1 MLGDWQGKM
10 CIDNLWFCAMRKNLI
25 WSLLD
30 FQNVSSTEHKNQSL
44 LFFCVRCIHMM
55 QYWSLLLV
63 SVLLQTIHITNVKVK
78 GSGAVESAWQQGHI
92 VPGVLRRWMASEI
105 LCDFFFGGFAVN
117 WTPSIFLVHK
127 KFFSSPNLFPLT
139 ERCLVDIEI
148 SNLFEWRPWK
158 VSSGWVKS

>member
-10 CIDNLWFCAMRKNLI
+10 CIDNLWFCAMRNRERKNLI

-30 FQNVSSTEHKNQSL
+30 FQNVSSTEHKNLSL

-55 QYWSLLLV
+55 EYWSLLLV

-105 LCDFFFGGFAVN
+105 LCDFFFGGFTVN

-127 KFFSSPNLFPLT
+127 KVFSTPDLFP
-139 ERCLVDIEI
+139 
-148 SNLFEWRPWK
+148 
-158 VSSGWVKS
+158 